1 MKRRFGISLPSDM
14 VEKIDKL
21 ASILMIDRS
30 KVIEQMLADSIE
42 DRTHLLNPHRCK
54 GVLIVTSSG
63 ENTYI
68 VSEVFESYGE
78 YVKTRTH
85 YHSGDICIDIGIVEA
100 ESKDILSMKRDFR
113 RLKDVKERYLP
124 FQCVR

>member
-42 DRTHLLNPHRCK
+42 DRTHLLNPHKCR
-54 GVLIVTSSG
+54 GVLIVISSG
-63 ENTYI
+63 KDTHI
-68 VSEVFESYGE
+68 VSQVFESYGE
-78 YVKTRTH
+78 CVKTRTH
-85 YHSGDICIDIGIVEA
+85 YHSGDVCIDIGIVEA
-100 ESKDILSMKRDFR
+100 ESRDILSMKRDFR
-113 RLKDVKERYLP
+113 RLKNVKERYLP